1 MASIYEHLLG
11 IALEEDI
18 TNQVQD
24 AVTNTLGRGTLST
37 GGNKNPAGFDGQ
49 RDITQ
54 TDDIF
59 GLQGQNNPQNDA
71 GENTPDDQMNMND
84 PNGPDGGMNNPTG
97 EDDMTDEDLLA
108 EGEGIDENSNEPES
122 IYKKNKLRDSMIL
135 FYDILKNNIDLITEA
150 MTDINDAGL
159 LETCNKVL
167 ANLRSSKDILFD
179 EIDTGLEKHPYEEIL
194 RKYIALRRV
203 YDISGEMLEKHFKA
217 HNIQVGLKGMK
228 GRKSKTNK

>member
-24 AVTNTLGRGTLST
+24 AVTNTLGKGNLST
-37 GGNKNPAGFDGQ
+37 GARQNPAGFDGQ

-59 GLQGQNNPQNDA
+59 GLKNQNNPQNDA
-71 GENTPDDQMNMND
+71 GEAQNDQMGMED
-84 PNGPDGGMNNPTG
+84 PNAPDGGMNNETG
-97 EDDMTDEDLLA
+97 EGEMSDDDLLA

-135 FYDILKNNIDLITEA
+135 FYDILNNNIDLITEA
-150 MTDINDAGL
+150 MADINDSTL
-159 LETCNKVL
+159 ISICNKVL
-167 ANLRSSKDILFD
+167 DNLRVAKDVLFK
-179 EIDTGLEKHPYEEIL
+179 EIDTGLAEKPYEVVL

-203 YDISGEMLEKHFKA
+203 YDISGQMMEQFKA
-217 HNIQVGLKGMK
+217 HNIKVGLKGVK

>member
-24 AVTNTLGRGTLST
+24 AVTNTLGKGTMST
-37 GGNKNPAGFDGQ
+37 GARQNPAGFDGQ

-59 GLQGQNNPQNDA
+59 GLKEQHNPQNDA
-71 GENTPDDQMNMND
+71 GEVPPDGQMDVND
-84 PNGPDGGMNNPTG
+84 PNGPDGGMGDTMG
-97 EDDMTDEDLLA
+97 EDDNISDDDLLA
-108 EGEGIDENSNEPES
+108 EGEGVEENKPES

-135 FYDILKNNIDLITEA
+135 FYDILNNNIDLITEA

-159 LETCNKVL
+159 LSTCNKVL
-167 ANLRSSKDILFD
+167 ANLRASKDILFE
-179 EIDTGLEKHPYEEIL
+179 EIDTGLQVHPYEEIL

-203 YDISGEMLEKHFKA
+203 YDINGEMLEKHFKA